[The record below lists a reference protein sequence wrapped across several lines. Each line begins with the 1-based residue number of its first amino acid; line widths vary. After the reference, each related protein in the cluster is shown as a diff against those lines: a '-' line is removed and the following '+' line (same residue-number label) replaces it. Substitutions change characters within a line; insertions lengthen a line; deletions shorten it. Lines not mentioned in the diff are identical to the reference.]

1 MLCTSHRCINFSC
14 LAFLHVKWIANI
26 FQCKLKHVNFY
37 LNKYKKHNSY
47 KWIGGNNIPSNN
59 SQVIKWVYIF
69 CFPEPTTAT
78 TKPPISSASG
88 FIKSCLYISISF
100 KFLVIFHTPLNV
112 WWFTLT
118 IIFIKKKRRKNTFIA
133 IVVVILGESKIICHS
148 PQR

>member
-14 LAFLHVKWIANI
+14 IAFLHVKWIANI

-37 LNKYKKHNSY
+37 LNKYKKCNPY
-47 KWIGGNNIPSNN
+47 KWIESYK

-78 TKPPISSASG
+78 TKPLTSSASG

-100 KFLVIFHTPLNV
+100 KFLAIFHTPLNV

-118 IIFIKKKRRKNTFIA
+118 IIFSKNKKEEEHIY
-133 IVVVILGESKIICHS
+133 SHCSCHT
-148 PQR
+148 